1 MVTNV
6 RQAVSPSD
14 AFLVLTNRDDKSPSF
29 SVYPEAA
36 PQAESNVVRLNSR
49 KHRPLFS

>member
-14 AFLVLTNRDDKSPSF
+14 AFLVLTNRGDESPRF
-29 SVYPEAA
+29 SVYPAEA
-36 PQAESNVVRLNSR
+36 PRAESNVVRLNN